1 MDTLQDFLLYY
12 APVLAVSICGLIFGL
27 TALSQHRKAATLTT
41 IGWGLVMLHHCLHFL
56 YYHFIF
62 DRAVSTRSLS
72 PHTVFELG
80 IFLLS
85 GASILCVLL
94 GLYMLLAP
102 GSRRPETYGMPGSSG
117 SAFQYQGL
125 DLHAEGDRA

>member
-1 MDTLQDFLLYY
+1 MDTLQIFLRYY

-41 IGWGLVMLHHCLHFL
+41 IGWGLVMLHHCLDFL

-62 DRAVSTRSLS
+62 DGADSTLY
-72 PHTVFELG
+72 TVFELG
-80 IFLLS
+80 LFLLS